1 MRDTA
6 TGRARLESLGAGRFR
21 VSGVLDASTAREML
35 EESEARFEQFAGLD
49 IDLGGVG
56 ESDSAGLALLIEW
69 LRLARQRKKEIH
81 FANVPA
87 QIEALARISEVE
99 DLIGGSEKKET
110 KEREE
115 KEERNEKGKS
125 G

>member
-1 MRDTA
+1 MSH
-6 TGRARLESLGAGRFR
+6 ARLESVGEGRFR
-21 VSGVLDASTAREML
+21 VSGVLNASTATDVL
-35 EESEARFEQFAGLD
+35 EQSEAHFAQAPQ
-49 IDLGGVG
+49 IEVDLGGVG
-56 ESDSAGLALLIEW
+56 AGLALLIEW
-69 LRLARQRKKEIH
+69 LRLARQSGRQIH

-110 KEREE
+110 KEQEE
-115 KEERNEKGKS
+115 KNENKKS

>member
-1 MRDTA
+1 MRKNGTV
-6 TGRARLESLGAGRFR
+6 RARLESLGAGRFR
-21 VSGVLDASTAREML
+21 VSGVLDASTAREVL

-69 LRLARQRKKEIH
+69 LRLARQWQKEIR
-81 FANVPA
+81 FENVPA

-110 KEREE
+110 KEQEE
-115 KEERNEKGKS
+115 KNENKKS

>member
-1 MRDTA
+1 VRKNGTP
-6 TGRARLESLGAGRFR
+6 RARLESLGAGRFR
-21 VSGVLDASTAREML
+21 VSGVLDASTAREVL

-69 LRLARQRKKEIH
+69 LRLARQWKKEIQ

>member
-1 MRDTA
+1 VRKNG

-21 VSGVLDASTAREML
+21 VSGVLDASTAREVL

-69 LRLARQRKKEIH
+69 LRLARQWQKEIR
-81 FANVPA
+81 FENVPA

-110 KEREE
+110 KEQEE
-115 KEERNEKGKS
+115 KNENKKS

>member
-1 MRDTA
+1 MRKNG

-21 VSGVLDASTAREML
+21 VSGVLDASTAREVL

-69 LRLARQRKKEIH
+69 LRLARQWQKEIR
-81 FANVPA
+81 FENVSA

-110 KEREE
+110 KEQEE
-115 KEERNEKGKS
+115 KNENKKS

>member
-1 MRDTA
+1 MRDNG

-21 VSGVLDASTAREML
+21 VSGVLDASTAREVL
-35 EESEARFEQFAGLD
+35 EQSEARFEQFKDLD

-69 LRLARQRKKEIH
+69 LRLARQWQKEIR
-81 FANVPA
+81 FENVPA

-110 KEREE
+110 KEQEE
-115 KEERNEKGKS
+115 KNENKKS

>member
-1 MRDTA
+1 MRDNGTS
-6 TGRARLESLGAGRFR
+6 RAKFESLGAGRFR
-21 VSGVLDASTAREML
+21 ISGVLNASTAREVL
-35 EESEARFEQFAGLD
+35 EQSEARFEQFAGLD

-69 LRLARQRKKEIH
+69 LRLARQWQKEIR
-81 FANVPA
+81 FENVPA

-99 DLIGGSEKKET
+99 DLIGGAEKKE
-110 KEREE
+110 KDE
-115 KEERNEKGKS
+115 KDEKDEKKS

>member
-1 MRDTA
+1 MRDNG

-21 VSGVLDASTAREML
+21 ISGVLDATTAREML
-35 EESEARFEQFAGLD
+35 EQSDSRFAQFKDLD

-69 LRLARQRKKEIH
+69 MRIAKQSGKQIH

-99 DLIGGSEKKET
+99 DLIGTPGEPARSEPARKK
-110 KEREE
+110 
-115 KEERNEKGKS
+115 
-125 G
+125 